1 LGRSRGGLTTKIN
14 LVAASAE
21 TPVAVALTPG
31 HTHDSQAWPELR
43 ELIPA
48 EDEAESL
55 SADKAYDS
63 DAVRRD
69 LAELGL
75 AAVIPA
81 RRNRKEP
88 PPCDLARCRR
98 RNEIERLFNRL
109 KQYRRIATRYDKLKR
124 VFLTAI
130 HLVCLAVMTK

>member
-1 LGRSRGGLTTKIN
+1 MTTKIN

-31 HTHDSQAWPELR
+31 QTHDSQAWPELR
-43 ELIPA
+43 DRIPA
-48 EDEAESL
+48 EAEAESL
-55 SADKAYDS
+55 AADKAYDS

-69 LAELGL
+69 LEDLGL
-75 AAVIPA
+75 EAAIPA
-81 RRNRKEP
+81 RRNRTEP
-88 PPCDLARCRR
+88 PPCDLEKYRR

-124 VFLTAI
+124 VFLAAI
-130 HLVCLAVMTK
+130 HLACLMVLTK

>member
-1 LGRSRGGLTTKIN
+1 M
-14 LVAASAE
+14 VAASAE

-31 HTHDSQAWPELR
+31 ETHDSQAWPELR
-43 ELIPA
+43 DAIPA
-48 EDEAESL
+48 AAEAESL
-55 SADKAYDS
+55 AADKAYDS
-63 DAVRRD
+63 DALRAD

-88 PPCDLARCRR
+88 PPCDPEKYAR

-124 VFLTAI
+124 VFLAAI
-130 HLVCLAVMTK
+130 HLACLVVLTK